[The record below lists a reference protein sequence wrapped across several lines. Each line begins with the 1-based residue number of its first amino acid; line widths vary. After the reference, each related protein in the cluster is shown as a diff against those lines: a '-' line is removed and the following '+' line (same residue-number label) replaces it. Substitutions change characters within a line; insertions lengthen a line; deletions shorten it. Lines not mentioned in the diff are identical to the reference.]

1 MIKLMILTPEW
12 NREVEADAVFLPGVL
27 GEFEVLVN
35 HAPIISVLGEGS
47 LKWRT
52 ADALE
57 TLPVKGGAVR
67 FRNNEMKVCVE
78 V

>member
-12 NREVEADAVFLPGVL
+12 NREVEADAVFLPGIL

-47 LKWRT
+47 LKWQT
-52 ADALE
+52 ADSLE

-67 FRNNEMKVCVE
+67 FRDNEMKVCVE